1 MRKFKIFVVEDDL
14 WYSRILEYYLS
25 LNPDYEVMT
34 MNTAKD
40 CFANLSKKPDLI
52 TLDYSLKDGK
62 GTEVLKKIKQMDSEI
77 PVIVISGQEDISTA
91 ISMLKAGASDYF
103 VKDDNIKDLLLNAI
117 TRIREHRDLKNE
129 VEQLREELVDNYEI
143 RNSIKGNSAPLQKI
157 FQMVQKA
164 AQTNINVSVTGETG
178 TGKELVAKAIHY
190 NSDRR
195 KKPFVAI
202 NMAAIPKELMESEL
216 FGYEKGAFTGA
227 VSRKP
232 GKFEE
237 ANKGTIFLDEIGELD
252 LNMQSKL
259 LRVIQEREVV
269 RIGGKDKVD
278 LDVRIIIATHKNL
291 EDEVRKGNMREDFY
305 YRITG
310 LPIALPPLRER
321 GDDILVL
328 AKFFLDN
335 FVKANKLKPIKLSND
350 AKQKLLGYNYP
361 GNIREL
367 KSVIELAAV
376 MCNGAEL
383 VGDDIVFKNVSAGGK
398 QFLTGEKTL
407 REYNI
412 EIVTHYLK
420 KYDNNIMKIAEV
432 LDIGKTTIYKMIK
445 DYDIEL

>member
-34 MNTAKD
+34 LATAKD
-40 CFANLSKKPDLI
+40 CFDNLSKKPDLI

-62 GTEVLKKIKQMDSEI
+62 GSDVLKKIKQYDAEI

-117 TRIREHRDLKNE
+117 QRIREHRDLKKE
-129 VEQLREELVDNYEI
+129 VEQLRDELVDNYEI

-157 FQMVQKA
+157 FQMVNRA
-164 AQTNINVSVTGETG
+164 AQTSINVSVTGETG

-227 VSRKP
+227 VTRKP
-232 GKFEE
+232 GKFED
-237 ANKGTIFLDEIGELD
+237 ANKGTIFMDEIGELD

-291 EDEVRKGNMREDFY
+291 EEEVRNGNMREDFY

-310 LPIALPPLRER
+310 LPIALPPLRDR

-335 FVKANKLKPIKLSND
+335 FVKANKMKAIKLSND
-350 AKQKLLGYNYP
+350 AKQKLLGYSYP

-376 MCNGAEL
+376 MCDGGEL
-383 VGDDIVFKNVSAGGK
+383 AGDDIVFKNVSVGK

-412 EIVTHYLK
+412 EIVSHYLK
-420 KYDNNIMKIAEV
+420 KYGNNIVKIAEV

-445 DYDIEL
+445 DYNIEL